1 MSKQYRIF
9 VQKSLKFFLVFFI
22 SSNTFSADEIKIND
36 LLTNIEVASNP
47 NDRRKGLMYRKSLS
61 EDHGMFF
68 VWEYRKR
75 QCMWMRNTYIPLNVA
90 YIDTKGKILEIYE
103 MLPLSEDSICSKK
116 RVKYALEVNLDWFK
130 RNNVQVGDQINIT
143 EILDNDY

>member
-47 NDRRKGLMYRKSLS
+47 NDRRKGLMYRKSLP

-130 RNNVQVGDQINIT
+130 RNNVYVGDQIDIT
-143 EILDNDY
+143 EILDNDN

>member
-22 SSNTFSADEIKIND
+22 SSNTFSADEIKINN
-36 LLTNIEVASNP
+36 LLSNIEVASNP
-47 NDRRKGLMYRKSLS
+47 NDRRKGLMFRNFLP

-130 RNNVQVGDQINIT
+130 RNNVKVGDQIDIT

>member
-130 RNNVQVGDQINIT
+130 RNNVNVGDQMDIT
-143 EILDNDY
+143 EILDNDN

>member
-22 SSNTFSADEIKIND
+22 SSNTFSADEIKINN
-36 LLTNIEVASNP
+36 LLSNIEVASNP
-47 NDRRKGLMYRKSLS
+47 NDRRKGLMFRKSLP

-90 YIDTKGKILEIYE
+90 YIDSKGKILEIYE

-130 RNNVQVGDQINIT
+130 RNNVQVGDQIDIT

>member
-22 SSNTFSADEIKIND
+22 SSNTFSADEIKINN
-36 LLTNIEVASNP
+36 LLSNIEVASNP
-47 NDRRKGLMYRKSLS
+47 NDRRKGLMFRKSLP

-68 VWEYRKR
+68 VWEYRKK

-130 RNNVQVGDQINIT
+130 RNNLQVGDQIDIT

>member
-22 SSNTFSADEIKIND
+22 SSNTFSADEIKINN
-36 LLTNIEVASNP
+36 LLSNIEVASNP
-47 NDRRKGLMYRKSLS
+47 NDRRKGLMFRKSLP

-90 YIDTKGKILEIYE
+90 YIDTRGKILEIYE

-130 RNNVQVGDQINIT
+130 RNNVKVGDQIDIT

>member
-9 VQKSLKFFLVFFI
+9 VQKSFKFFLVFFI

-130 RNNVQVGDQINIT
+130 RNNVNVGDQMDIT
-143 EILDNDY
+143 EILDNDN

>member
-47 NDRRKGLMYRKSLS
+47 NDRRKGLMYRKSLP

-103 MLPLSEDSICSKK
+103 MLPLSEDSICSMK

-130 RNNVQVGDQINIT
+130 RNNVYVGDQIDIT
-143 EILDNDY
+143 EILDNDN

>member
-1 MSKQYRIF
+1 MSKQYRTF

-22 SSNTFSADEIKIND
+22 SSNTFSADEIKINN
-36 LLTNIEVASNP
+36 LLSNIEVASNP
-47 NDRRKGLMYRKSLS
+47 NDRRKGLMFRKSLP

-130 RNNVQVGDQINIT
+130 RNNVKVGDQIDIT

>member
-22 SSNTFSADEIKIND
+22 SSNTFSADETKINN
-36 LLTNIEVASNP
+36 LLSNIEVASNP
-47 NDRRKGLMYRKSLS
+47 NDRRKGLMFRKSLP

-90 YIDTKGKILEIYE
+90 YIDSKGKILEIYE

-130 RNNVQVGDQINIT
+130 RNNVQVGDQIDIT

>member
-22 SSNTFSADEIKIND
+22 SSNTFSADEIKINN
-36 LLTNIEVASNP
+36 LLSNIEVASNP
-47 NDRRKGLMYRKSLS
+47 NDRRKGLMFRKSLP

-130 RNNVQVGDQINIT
+130 RNNVQVGDQIDII
-143 EILDNDY
+143 EIFRQ

>member
-9 VQKSLKFFLVFFI
+9 VQKSLKFFIVFFI
-22 SSNTFSADEIKIND
+22 SSNTFSADEIKINN
-36 LLTNIEVASNP
+36 LLSNIEVASNP
-47 NDRRKGLMYRKSLS
+47 NDRRKGLMFRKSLP

-130 RNNVQVGDQINIT
+130 RNNVKVGDQIDIT
-143 EILDNDY
+143 EILENDY

>member
-22 SSNTFSADEIKIND
+22 SSNTFSADEIKINN
-36 LLTNIEVASNP
+36 LLSNIEVASNP
-47 NDRRKGLMYRKSLS
+47 NDRRKGLMFRKSLP

-130 RNNVQVGDQINIT
+130 RNNVQVGDQIDIT

>member
-22 SSNTFSADEIKIND
+22 SSNTFSADEIKINN
-36 LLTNIEVASNP
+36 LLSNIEVASNP
-47 NDRRKGLMYRKSLS
+47 NDRRKGLMFRKSLP

-90 YIDTKGKILEIYE
+90 YIDSKGKILEIYE

-130 RNNVQVGDQINIT
+130 RNNVKVGDQIDIT
-143 EILDNDY
+143 EILENDY

>member
-9 VQKSLKFFLVFFI
+9 VQKSLKFFFVFFFF
-22 SSNTFSADEIKIND
+22 SNTFSADEIKIND

-130 RNNVQVGDQINIT
+130 RNNVYVGDQIDIT
-143 EILDNDY
+143 EILDNDN

>member
-1 MSKQYRIF
+1 MSKQYLTF

-22 SSNTFSADEIKIND
+22 SSNTFSADEIKINN
-36 LLTNIEVASNP
+36 LLSNIEVASNP
-47 NDRRKGLMYRKSLS
+47 NDRRKGLMFRKSLP

-130 RNNVQVGDQINIT
+130 RNNVKVGDQIDIT

>member
-1 MSKQYRIF
+1 MSKQYRTF

-22 SSNTFSADEIKIND
+22 SSNTFSADEIKINN
-36 LLTNIEVASNP
+36 LLSNIEVASNP
-47 NDRRKGLMYRKSLS
+47 NDRRKGLMFRKSLP

-90 YIDTKGKILEIYE
+90 YIDSKGKILEIYE

-130 RNNVQVGDQINIT
+130 RNNVKVGDQIDIT

>member
-130 RNNVQVGDQINIT
+130 RNNVYVGDQIDIT
-143 EILDNDY
+143 EILDNDK

>member
-22 SSNTFSADEIKIND
+22 SSNAFSADEIKINN
-36 LLTNIEVASNP
+36 LLSNIEVASNP
-47 NDRRKGLMYRKSLS
+47 NDRRKGLMFRKSLP

-130 RNNVQVGDQINIT
+130 RNNVQVGDQIDIT

>member
-9 VQKSLKFFLVFFI
+9 VQRSLKFFLVFFI
-22 SSNTFSADEIKIND
+22 SSNTFSADEIKINN
-36 LLTNIEVASNP
+36 LLSNIEVASNP
-47 NDRRKGLMYRKSLS
+47 NDRRKGLMFRKSLP
-61 EDHGMFF
+61 EDHAMFF

-130 RNNVQVGDQINIT
+130 RNNVKVGDQIDIT

>member
-1 MSKQYRIF
+1 MGKYS
-9 VQKSLKFFLVFFI
+9 FI
-22 SSNTFSADEIKIND
+22 SSNTFSADEIKINN
-36 LLTNIEVASNP
+36 LLSNIEVASNP
-47 NDRRKGLMYRKSLS
+47 NDRRKGLMFRKSLP

-130 RNNVQVGDQINIT
+130 RNNVKVGDQIDIT
-143 EILDNDY
+143 KILDNDY

>member
-1 MSKQYRIF
+1 MLGIIIVAHGGLAQEY
-9 VQKSLKFFLVFFI
+9 L
-22 SSNTFSADEIKIND
+22 SATEYIVGI
-36 LLTNIEVASNP
+36 NP
-47 NDRRKGLMYRKSLS
+47 NVKAISVYPSDTICEKQDQIRKSLS

-130 RNNVQVGDQINIT
+130 RNNVYVGDQIDIT
-143 EILDNDY
+143 EILDNDN

>member
-22 SSNTFSADEIKIND
+22 SSNTFSADETKINN
-36 LLTNIEVASNP
+36 LLSNIEVASNP
-47 NDRRKGLMYRKSLS
+47 NDRRKGLMFRKSLP

-130 RNNVQVGDQINIT
+130 RNNVQVGDQIDIT

>member
-22 SSNTFSADEIKIND
+22 SSNTFSADETKINN
-36 LLTNIEVASNP
+36 LLSNIEVASNP
-47 NDRRKGLMYRKSLS
+47 NDRRKGLMFRKSLP

-130 RNNVQVGDQINIT
+130 RNNVKVGDQIDIT

>member
-9 VQKSLKFFLVFFI
+9 VQKSFKFFLVFFI

-47 NDRRKGLMYRKSLS
+47 NDRRKGLMFRKSLS

-68 VWEYRKR
+68 VWDYRKR
-75 QCMWMRNTYIPLNVA
+75 QCMWMKNTYIPLNVA

-130 RNNVQVGDQINIT
+130 RNNVYVGDQIDIT
-143 EILDNDY
+143 EILDNDN

>member
-22 SSNTFSADEIKIND
+22 SSNTFSADEIKINN
-36 LLTNIEVASNP
+36 LLSNIEVASNP
-47 NDRRKGLMYRKSLS
+47 NDRRKGLMFRKSLP

>member
-47 NDRRKGLMYRKSLS
+47 NDRRKGLMYRKSLP

-130 RNNVQVGDQINIT
+130 RNNVYVGDQIDIT
-143 EILDNDY
+143 EIIDNDN

>member
-1 MSKQYRIF
+1 MSKQYRTF

-22 SSNTFSADEIKIND
+22 SSNAFSADEIKINN
-36 LLTNIEVASNP
+36 LLSNIEVASNP
-47 NDRRKGLMYRKSLS
+47 NDRRKGLMFRKSLP

-130 RNNVQVGDQINIT
+130 RNNVKVGDQIDIT

>member
-22 SSNTFSADEIKIND
+22 SSNTFSADQIKINN
-36 LLTNIEVASNP
+36 LLSNIEVASNP
-47 NDRRKGLMYRKSLS
+47 NDRRKGLMFRKSLP

-130 RNNVQVGDQINIT
+130 RNNVKVGDQIDIT

>member
-9 VQKSLKFFLVFFI
+9 VQRSLKFFLVFFI
-22 SSNTFSADEIKIND
+22 SSNTFSADEIKINN
-36 LLTNIEVASNP
+36 LLSNIEVASNP
-47 NDRRKGLMYRKSLS
+47 NDRRKGLMFRKSLP

-130 RNNVQVGDQINIT
+130 RNNVQVGDQIDIT

>member
-22 SSNTFSADEIKIND
+22 SSNTFSADEIKINN
-36 LLTNIEVASNP
+36 LLSNIEVASNP
-47 NDRRKGLMYRKSLS
+47 NDRRKGLMFRKSLP

-68 VWEYRKR
+68 VWEYRKK

-130 RNNVQVGDQINIT
+130 RNNVKVGDQIDIT

>member
-22 SSNTFSADEIKIND
+22 SSNTFSADEIKINN
-36 LLTNIEVASNP
+36 LLSNIEVASNP
-47 NDRRKGLMYRKSLS
+47 NDRRKGLMFRKSLP

-130 RNNVQVGDQINIT
+130 RNNVKVGDQIDIT
-143 EILDNDY
+143 EILENDY

>member
-103 MLPLSEDSICSKK
+103 MLPLSEYSICSKK

-130 RNNVQVGDQINIT
+130 RNNVYVGDQIDIT
-143 EILDNDY
+143 EILDNDN

>member
-1 MSKQYRIF
+1 MSKQYRTF

-22 SSNTFSADEIKIND
+22 SSNAFSADETKINN
-36 LLTNIEVASNP
+36 LLSNIEVASNP
-47 NDRRKGLMYRKSLS
+47 NDRRKGLMFRKSLP

-68 VWEYRKR
+68 VWEYRER
-75 QCMWMRNTYIPLNVA
+75 QCMWMRNTYVPLNVA

-130 RNNVQVGDQINIT
+130 RNNVYVGDQIDIT
-143 EILDNDY
+143 EILDNDN

>member
-36 LLTNIEVASNP
+36 LLTNIEVVSNP
-47 NDRRKGLMYRKSLS
+47 NDRRKGLMFRKSLS

-130 RNNVQVGDQINIT
+130 RNNVYVGDQIDIT
-143 EILDNDY
+143 EILDNDN